1 LTFKTLLI
9 IINKSLIPGREAMS
23 SSVAY
28 LASSL
33 ATISFAQKHEAQT
46 FTAHCGPSARSDAR
60 STSDASRKINRRAA
74 AAPGNCTG
82 AEGIRATAEKV
93 LRAFNTW
100 AFKREQPSDVQL
112 MLDVLSEA
120 VATRQAIRF
129 VLYWGKGPRHTVGAP
144 EMQCLDFLAAV
155 AARIKGVHAPGAA
168 MTLVLTD
175 THAELNGYG
184 RQEIDKYFDEIK
196 AVAAQ
201 RGFETRSLGQ
211 LVKAAGNLATAVPLD
226 DTVSA
231 EMLSSLT
238 TSAAKWYRGAGTPE
252 EGALTYLRMNLIEQ
266 RVVERAFA
274 GSIFITFNGSD
285 LRKLFPRQ
293 LPIFYMYSLRR
304 GFSVKPWFMSCESTK
319 AGAAADQANPIH
331 PDAA

>member
-1 LTFKTLLI
+1 
-9 IINKSLIPGREAMS
+9 MS

-46 FTAHCGPSARSDAR
+46 FTAHCGPSARSDER
-60 STSDASRKINRRAA
+60 STSDAGRKINRRAA

-82 AEGIRATAEKV
+82 AESIRATAEKV

-120 VATRQAIRF
+120 VATQQAIRF

-168 MTLVLTD
+168 MTLLLTD

-184 RQEIDKYFDEIK
+184 RQEIDQYFDEIK
-196 AVAAQ
+196 AAAAQ

-226 DTVSA
+226 DTVPA
-231 EMLSSLT
+231 ELLSSLT

-319 AGAAADQANPIH
+319 AASAADQANPIH